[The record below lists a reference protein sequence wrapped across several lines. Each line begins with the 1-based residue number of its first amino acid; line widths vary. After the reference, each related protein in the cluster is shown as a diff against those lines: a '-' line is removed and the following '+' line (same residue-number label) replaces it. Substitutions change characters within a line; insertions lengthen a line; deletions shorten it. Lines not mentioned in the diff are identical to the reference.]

1 MKRSFIIAFLMIFCS
16 VLSYGQQSFID
27 KFADMDGITSVY
39 ISKSMISLFPQG
51 NTNVNGIN
59 IGNIADR
66 IDNIKILSADEKD
79 IIAKLRKETS
89 DINPKNGYEELM
101 KVREDGQKVTIY
113 FNEKKKKKE
122 FVLVVDDKDEFTI
135 ISIAG
140 DLTLKEIQG
149 IIQNAEDQDQINKG
163 EDEIKNRLHLLS

>member
-1 MKRSFIIAFLMIFCS
+1 MKRSFIIAFLMIFSS

-27 KFADMDGITSVY
+27 KFADMDGVTSVY

-59 IGNIADR
+59 FGNIANR
-66 IDNIKILSADEKD
+66 LDNIQILSADEKD

-101 KVREDGQKVTIY
+101 KVREDGQKVIIY

-149 IIQNAEDQDQINKG
+149 IIQNAE
-163 EDEIKNRLHLLS
+163 